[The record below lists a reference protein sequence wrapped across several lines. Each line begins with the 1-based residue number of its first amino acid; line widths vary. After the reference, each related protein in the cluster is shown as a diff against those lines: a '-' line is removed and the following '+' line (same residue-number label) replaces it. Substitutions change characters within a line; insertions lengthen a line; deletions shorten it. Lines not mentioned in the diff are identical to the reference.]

1 MKNQI
6 EKLLENFV
14 PEGQQEKTDFKVFQ
28 DFAADE
34 KNLNRS
40 SIAHF
45 TASVFVLNESH
56 DKILGIYHKI
66 YQSWGWVG
74 GHADGNSDLLA
85 VAVKEVQ
92 EETGLRSF
100 KKLSE
105 MPISIEALPVF
116 GHHHRK
122 YGYVSAHIH
131 LNVTFLFEAKE
142 SDSLQKNTD
151 ETGGLAWI
159 PLEKFSEKSSE
170 KEMRVIYD
178 KIITRIINK

>member
-45 TASVFVLNESH
+45 TASAFVLNESH

-74 GHADGNSDLLA
+74 GHADGNADLLA

-92 EETGLRSF
+92 EETGLRFF

-105 MPISIEALPVF
+105 KLLTNE
-116 GHHHRK
+116 
-122 YGYVSAHIH
+122 
-131 LNVTFLFEAKE
+131 
-142 SDSLQKNTD
+142 
-151 ETGGLAWI
+151 
-159 PLEKFSEKSSE
+159 
-170 KEMRVIYD
+170 
-178 KIITRIINK
+178 RI

>member
-14 PEGQQEKTDFKVFQ
+14 PEGQQEKTDYKVFQ

-45 TASVFVLNESH
+45 TASAFVLNESH

-74 GHADGNSDLLA
+74 GHAMAML
-85 VAVKEVQ
+85 
-92 EETGLRSF
+92 T
-100 KKLSE
+100 
-105 MPISIEALPVF
+105 
-116 GHHHRK
+116 
-122 YGYVSAHIH
+122 Y
-131 LNVTFLFEAKE
+131 
-142 SDSLQKNTD
+142 
-151 ETGGLAWI
+151 
-159 PLEKFSEKSSE
+159 
-170 KEMRVIYD
+170 
-178 KIITRIINK
+178 

>member
-14 PEGQQEKTDFKVFQ
+14 PEGQQEKTDYKVFQ

-45 TASVFVLNESH
+45 TASAFVLNESH

-74 GHADGNSDLLA
+74 GHADGNADLLA

-116 GHHHRK
+116 GHYHRK

-178 KIITRIINK
+178 KIIARIINK

>member
-14 PEGQQEKTDFKVFQ
+14 AEGQQEKTDYKVFQ

-45 TASVFVLNESH
+45 TASAFVLNESH

-74 GHADGNSDLLA
+74 GHADGNADLLA
-85 VAVKEVQ
+85 VAVK
-92 EETGLRSF
+92 
-100 KKLSE
+100 
-105 MPISIEALPVF
+105 
-116 GHHHRK
+116 
-122 YGYVSAHIH
+122 
-131 LNVTFLFEAKE
+131 
-142 SDSLQKNTD
+142 
-151 ETGGLAWI
+151 
-159 PLEKFSEKSSE
+159 
-170 KEMRVIYD
+170 
-178 KIITRIINK
+178 

>member
-74 GHADGNSDLLA
+74 GHADGNADLLA

-100 KKLSE
+100 KNFQKCQFQLK
-105 MPISIEALPVF
+105 PYL
-116 GHHHRK
+116 
-122 YGYVSAHIH
+122 
-131 LNVTFLFEAKE
+131 FL
-142 SDSLQKNTD
+142 D
-151 ETGGLAWI
+151 
-159 PLEKFSEKSSE
+159 
-170 KEMRVIYD
+170 
-178 KIITRIINK
+178 IITENMVMSVLIFILMLLFYLKQRKVIHFKRIRMKQGD

>member
-45 TASVFVLNESH
+45 TASAFVLNESH

-74 GHADGNSDLLA
+74 GHADGNDDLLA

-122 YGYVSAHIH
+122 YGYVSTHIH

-142 SDSLQKNTD
+142 SDSLQKNTA
-151 ETGGLAWI
+151 ETEGLAWI

-178 KIITRIINK
+178 KIIARIINK